1 MAAEEQGGAGTGVVG
16 AHAPEGSPG
25 DVVAADVGVLL
36 GGAQGARGCR
46 RVKSQRLIDAC
57 CQIWELLA
65 KAGCVISVEQL
76 DDQTNA
82 NFKRNGMPSVM
93 SHLRMTSFDLV

>member
-1 MAAEEQGGAGTGVVG
+1 MGQEAPKQRAEGYVKMLSFLRAEVDNATRRQRSRSGRGLVWS

-65 KAGCVISVEQL
+65 KAGCVISVE
-76 DDQTNA
+76 
-82 NFKRNGMPSVM
+82 
-93 SHLRMTSFDLV
+93 